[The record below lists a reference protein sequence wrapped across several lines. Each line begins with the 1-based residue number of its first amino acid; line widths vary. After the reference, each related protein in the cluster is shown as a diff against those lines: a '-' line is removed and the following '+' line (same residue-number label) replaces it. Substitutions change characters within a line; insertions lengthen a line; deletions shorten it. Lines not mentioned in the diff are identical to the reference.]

1 MSGKRPLIHISGAYT
16 AFGDG
21 SRRASKRRRGA
32 LRTYELVAGLVREAG
47 GEPYDP
53 AHELDPGK
61 PPSVTSAEDIEWL
74 DAADGVVA
82 CMDEHSF
89 GVGAEVMYALMH
101 GKPVL
106 GLARRGP
113 PVSRLLEGHIASLR
127 TPETG
132 DLYEIFRYPKTDD
145 LRDAVGPRVRRFVEA
160 AAARGRA

>member
-1 MSGKRPLIHISGAYT
+1 MSGKRPLIHISGAFT

-32 LRTYELVAGLVREAG
+32 LRTYGIVADLVRKAG

-53 AHELDPGK
+53 ARELDPK
-61 PPSVTSAEDIEWL
+61 KSFSETSAEDIEWL

-82 CMDEHSF
+82 CMDEPSF
-89 GVGAEVMYALMH
+89 GVGAEVMYALVN

-113 PVSRLLEGHIASLR
+113 PVSRLLEGHIAALR
-127 TPETG
+127 TEETG
-132 DLYEIFRYPKTDD
+132 ALYEIFRYPKADD

-160 AAARGRA
+160 VAAGGRA